1 VGAGTSREGGEVGD
15 GAIMTTPDD
24 EVKVEWQPDDRF
36 VVSRAGNNGASYARV
51 FYTRA
56 QLEQLIERA
65 QEALKK

>member
-1 VGAGTSREGGEVGD
+1 
-15 GAIMTTPDD
+15 MTTPDD

>member
-1 VGAGTSREGGEVGD
+1 
-15 GAIMTTPDD
+15 MTND

-36 VVSRAGNNGASYARV
+36 VVSRTGHNGASYARV